1 MVVESAT
8 AWVGST
14 APPQVVHQAHPV
26 RRCEGGRDPQGRGD
40 LGVALP
46 QGEQAQDV
54 PVPLRSGSEH
64 LRRLRSATAHGG

>member
-14 APPQVVHQAHPV
+14 ALPQLVHQARPV
-26 RRCEGGRDPQGRGD
+26 RSCESGRDIQGGGD
-40 LGVALP
+40 LGIALP

-54 PVPLRSGSEH
+54 PVPLRTGIEH
-64 LRRLRSATAHGG
+64 LSRLRSATAHGG